1 MSLPGDHLWTATRA
15 TQVAANELT
24 ERFRGSNEP
33 EYKQGGE
40 LVTSADR
47 AAEEHVIDIINETF
61 PNHNIISEEATPEFV
76 PKPRWVVD
84 SLDGTA
90 NFTNGFP
97 HFSVSVAFQAAAAPD
112 IGVVYHVPT
121 NRIYVAIEGEGAYV
135 NGRPAKPSN
144 TDTLSD
150 AFIVT
155 GYDSILDS
163 DLGATYLEALV
174 RSTQAVR
181 RTGSAA
187 AELAMVADGTFDV
200 YVEHRLDVWD
210 VAAGTLI
217 VEEAGGEVMHI
228 EAVDDVT
235 GEIVVA
241 SSPQL
246 HSDVVDFLIAEGSLG

>member
-1 MSLPGDHLWTATRA
+1 MTLPGDPLWTAIRA
-15 TQVAANELT
+15 TQVAAKELT
-24 ERFRGSNEP
+24 ERFKMANSVEH
-33 EYKQGGE
+33 KQGGE

-47 AAEEHVIDIINETF
+47 AAERQAVDVIKESF
-61 PNHNIISEEATPEFV
+61 PEHNIISEESAPEFV
-76 PKPRWVVD
+76 TQPRWVID
-84 SLDGTA
+84 PLDGTA

-97 HFSVSVAFQAAAAPD
+97 HFSVSVAFEDATSPNV
-112 IGVVYHVPT
+112 GVVQHVPT
-121 NRIYVAIEGEGAYV
+121 DRTYIAIEGEGAYV
-135 NGRPAKPSN
+135 NGLSATPSE

-150 AFIVT
+150 AFVVT
-155 GYDSILDS
+155 GYDSILGS
-163 DLGATYLEALV
+163 DLDASYFEALV

-200 YVEHRLDVWD
+200 YVEHQLDVWD
-210 VAAGTLI
+210 VAAGTQL

-241 SSPQL
+241 SNTHL
-246 HSDVVDFLIAEGSLG
+246 HSDVIDFLIAEGSLG